1 MRHISMYATSQTSTT
16 SKTSKTYSNP
26 FQPHYRNYRNSMPSP
41 PLPMHIPSK
50 TGVPLRHLLLHDH
63 TSNDQKVHA
72 VDSGPTGPLILTACI
87 TMLVTVFVTV
97 VCIFILWRWHNTANR
112 ATKQMQTTKTNQFC
126 SSDGKTP
133 TPSSTHAPSS
143 ISLQPQ

>member
-1 MRHISMYATSQTSTT
+1 MRHISMYATSSTY
-16 SKTSKTYSNP
+16 SKTS
-26 FQPHYRNYRNSMPSP
+26 QPHYRNHRNSMPSP

-72 VDSGPTGPLILTACI
+72 AHSGPNGPLILTACI

-126 SSDGKTP
+126 SSGKTP